1 MFYWL
6 YERMLLSQIQLLPRH
21 ICFMISG
28 DDLTAAPGKCR
39 EIAGW
44 CTELN
49 TLLAKQEPPGPSS
62 TPQEIQ
68 GLTFHVNHLTDEEL
82 DRNLGE
88 IKKIASVARLVL
100 HYGTTE
106 EVSGTGL
113 EVVVAIGKS
122 GREEIT
128 DCIRRLAKNGI
139 APQDID
145 EKTLESCLTFKYD
158 PDIVVKTGGD
168 FLTDFLIWQSVYSE
182 LFFSDVNWKYVRR
195 VDFLRV
201 LRDYQSRM
209 RRFGK

>member
-1 MFYWL
+1 MFYWI
-6 YERMLLSQIQLLPRH
+6 YERMLLSQIQVLPRH

-28 DDLTAAPGKCR
+28 ADLAAAPETCVQVTR
-39 EIAGW
+39 W
-44 CTELN
+44 CSELN
-49 TLLAKQEPPGPSS
+49 ALIARQDLAADAGKPSA
-62 TPQEIQ
+62 IQ
-68 GLTFHVNHLTDEEL
+68 GLTFHINQLPPEEL
-82 DRNLGE
+82 ARFLPE

-113 EVVVAIGKS
+113 DVVVAIGKS

-128 DCIRRLAKNGI
+128 ECIRRLAENGI
-139 APQDID
+139 PASAID
-145 EKTLESCLTFKYD
+145 EKTLESCLTFRYD

-168 FLTDFLIWQSVYSE
+168 YLTDFLIWQSVYSE
-182 LFFSDVNWKYVRR
+182 LFFSDVNWKYFRR

-201 LRDYQSRM
+201 LRDYQSRI